1 MQDNWP
7 GGDLD
12 YFLEIRNM
20 VAAPI
25 GYERPPFPSLYWP
38 LGKYSDDFHSSFLYY
53 TKDIW
58 QFTTV
63 WTIIFMTGTYTISAC
78 IFLITH
84 YIRSHRHPAIL
95 SKNSEFEDNE
105 NNIELHEMN
114 YNHLYQ
120 TTISTYQHY
129 FVNSIFAGN
138 TKLHLFTILVYILVG
153 AFQGFVAGSV
163 VGVLIAAIY
172 DSAQFK
178 VTTWIP
184 FVYSLIITLY
194 NISDSYSF
202 RVKNL

>member
-1 MQDNWP
+1 
-7 GGDLD
+7 
-12 YFLEIRNM
+12 M

-25 GYERPPFPSLYWP
+25 GYERPSFPSLFWP
-38 LGKYSDDFHSSFLYY
+38 LGKDSNDFHSSFLYS

-58 QFTTV
+58 EFTTI
-63 WTIIFMTGTYTISAC
+63 WTIIFMTGVYTASAG

-84 YIRSHRHPAIL
+84 YIRSYRHPAIRR
-95 SKNSEFEDNE
+95 EFEDSEDIE
-105 NNIELHEMN
+105 NDIELHNMN
-114 YNHLYQ
+114 YNHLYK
-120 TTISTYQHY
+120 TKISTYQHY
-129 FVNSIFAGN
+129 FVNSIFVGN
-138 TKLHLFTILVYILVG
+138 TKMHIFTILAYIFVG

-184 FVYSLIITLY
+184 FVYALIITLY

-202 RVKNL
+202 TVKNL

>member
-1 MQDNWP
+1 
-7 GGDLD
+7 
-12 YFLEIRNM
+12 M
-20 VAAPI
+20 VSAPI

-38 LGKYSDDFHSSFLYY
+38 LGKYATDFDSSFLYY

-58 QFTTV
+58 EFTTV
-63 WTIIFMTGTYTISAC
+63 WTIIFMTGTYTAAAS

-84 YIRSHRHPAIL
+84 YIRLHRHPAL
-95 SKNSEFEDNE
+95 TKNEAES
-105 NNIELHEMN
+105 NNIELELHEMN
-114 YNHLYQ
+114 YNHLYK

-138 TKLHLFTILVYILVG
+138 TKLHLLTIFVYIIVG
-153 AFQGFVAGSV
+153 AFQGFVAGSI
-163 VGVLIAAIY
+163 VGVLIAAVY

-194 NISDSYSF
+194 NISDAYSF
-202 RVKNL
+202 TVKNL

>member
-1 MQDNWP
+1 
-7 GGDLD
+7 
-12 YFLEIRNM
+12 M

-25 GYERPPFPSLYWP
+25 GYETPSFPSLYWP
-38 LGKYSDDFHSSFLYY
+38 LGRFSDDFHSSFLYY

-58 QFTTV
+58 EFTTV
-63 WTIIFMTGTYTISAC
+63 WTIIFMTGIYTASAC
-78 IFLITH
+78 LFLITH
-84 YIRSHRHPAIL
+84 YIGSSRHPTFKSDEAG
-95 SKNSEFEDNE
+95 NDPRNHNFA
-105 NNIELHEMN
+105 LHEMN

-120 TTISTYQHY
+120 TTMSTYQHY
-129 FVNSIFAGN
+129 FVNSLFAGN
-138 TKLHLFTILVYILVG
+138 RKILIFTVFAYIVIG

-194 NISDSYSF
+194 NIADSYSF
-202 RVKNL
+202 TVKNL